1 MRYVRTVALAALA
14 VVLCLLLAACADDVA
29 ADHVDGGGG
38 GGPAPTTPTPTRIST
53 YSASCSIAPDGTSLS
68 VTITNTGNVLLE
80 VDVIDGAMSTAS
92 GAPDGTFRAP
102 LGSSATHLAPA
113 GSQAFTVTPS
123 GGVPSDA
130 ASCKASLGSL
140 VPLAAPWPPGPLTIP
155 MTRRAAQ
162 A

>member
-14 VVLCLLLAACADDVA
+14 VVLCLLLAACADDI
-29 ADHVDGGGG
+29 DHVDGGGG
-38 GGPAPTTPTPTRIST
+38 GGPPPAPPTPSRIST

-80 VDVIDGAMSTAS
+80 LDEIDGAMFTAS
-92 GAPDGTFRAP
+92 GAPDGTFQAP
-102 LGSSATHLAPA
+102 VSGSVRHLAPA
-113 GSQAFTVTPS
+113 GSQTFTVTPS

-140 VPLAAPWPPGPLTIP
+140 VP
-155 MTRRAAQ
+155 
-162 A
+162 

>member
-1 MRYVRTVALAALA
+1 MRYVRTDALAALA
-14 VVLCLLLAACADDVA
+14 VVLCLLLAGCTDDIEDV
-29 ADHVDGGGG
+29 HGGGGGG
-38 GGPAPTTPTPTRIST
+38 GGPPPPPPPPSRISN

-80 VDVIDGAMSTAS
+80 LDEIDGAMFTAS
-92 GAPDGTFRAP
+92 GAPDGTFQAP

-113 GSQAFTVTPS
+113 GSQTFTVTPS

-140 VPLAAPWPPGPLTIP
+140 VP
-155 MTRRAAQ
+155 
-162 A
+162 